1 MIFQPCQILQSS
13 DLDSA
18 QQAGLGHFYHIFFE
32 GCLTNFEIGEGGEE
46 ASQLYPEVNY
56 TRMDDYL
63 KIFL

>member
-1 MIFQPCQILQSS
+1 MYA
-13 DLDSA
+13 DLDKA
-18 QQAGLGHFYHIFFE
+18 QQAGVGHFYHIFFE

-46 ASQLYPEVNY
+46 ASKLYPEVNY